1 MAGQYS
7 VPANFIRQR
16 RDFMNK
22 KLIAVAVAGLL
33 AAPLVAQAQTANVV
47 LYGRLNLDLEYVN
60 ATAPNN
66 PLGLASPP
74 YAGTADTPNVTRL
87 SSNSSRFGLRGT
99 EALGGGLNAIWQIE
113 SSVSGDAGGGT
124 IAGRDTFI
132 GLQGSWGTVR
142 FGNFLAPYDDL
153 HPVFGDSGTYLTSIA
168 AQAALWAN
176 NGGYSKGTGSFDDRL
191 GNSLRYDSPNI
202 AGFTG
207 SIQVAL
213 FDDAG
218 AGGSTR
224 STVWST
230 AGQYKNGPFTGI
242 IGFEYNNDVRCY
254 NGVGTGG
261 GNGTNSACG
270 VAPTAGNPR
279 FEADDWALGIAAAW
293 DFGIVRVAGLY
304 ERIDY
309 DTPQGGLKRDL
320 YGVYFS
326 GPVGPGKWYL
336 GYSYADEGK
345 GPTDAQ
351 GRPTQRVNGIAGG
364 DDTGAYH
371 LSISY
376 NQPISKRTSWYVAYS
391 RLDNDDRATYNFNI
405 NPYRNT
411 TTYTTGCSTNS
422 NPCGLELDG
431 FLVGMIHLF

>member
-1 MAGQYS
+1 
-7 VPANFIRQR
+7 
-16 RDFMNK
+16 MNK

-60 ATAPNN
+60 ATAPGNV
-66 PLGLASPP
+66 
-74 YAGTADTPNVTRL
+74 DTPNVTRL

-168 AQAALWAN
+168 AQAAIWAN

-207 SIQVAL
+207 SVQVSL
-213 FDDAG
+213 YDDAA
-218 AGGSTR
+218 AGGSVG

-242 IGFEYNNDVRCY
+242 VGFEYNNNVRCY
-254 NGVGTGG
+254 NGNAG
-261 GNGTNSACG
+261 GTNATCG
-270 VAPTAGNPR
+270 TTHTL
-279 FEADDWALGIAAAW
+279 EADDWAFGLAAAW

-304 ERIDY
+304 ERLDY

-320 YGVYFS
+320 YGAYFS
-326 GPVGPGKWYL
+326 GPVGPGKWYV
-336 GYSYADEGK
+336 GYSYGRDGK
-345 GPTDAQ
+345 GPS
-351 GRPTQRVNGIAGG
+351 TQRINGISGG
-364 DDTGAYH
+364 EDTGAYH

-376 NQPISKRTSWYVAYS
+376 NQPISKRTAWYVAYS
-391 RLDNDDRATYNFNI
+391 RLDNEDNASYNFNI
-405 NPYRNT
+405 NPYRNAVNSS
-411 TTYTTGCSTNS
+411 TGAAIS
-422 NPCGLELDG
+422 NPNGLELDG
-431 FLVGMIHLF
+431 FLIGMIHLF

>member
-1 MAGQYS
+1 
-7 VPANFIRQR
+7 
-16 RDFMNK
+16 MNK

-60 ATAPNN
+60 ASVDQANVN
-66 PLGLASPP
+66 A
-74 YAGTADTPNVTRL
+74 PNVTRL

-113 SSVSGDAGGGT
+113 SSVVGDAGGGT

-142 FGNFLAPYDDL
+142 FGNFLAPYDDV
-153 HPVFGDSGTYLTSIA
+153 HPVFGDTNTYLTSIA
-168 AQAALWAN
+168 AQAAIWAN
-176 NGGYSKGTGSFDDRL
+176 NGGYSKATGAFDDRL

-207 SIQVAL
+207 SGQISL

-218 AGGSTR
+218 AGGSTNAIVY
-224 STVWST
+224 SL

-242 IGFEYNNDVRCY
+242 LAYEANVDVRCY
-254 NGVGTGG
+254 NGNAGGTAA
-261 GNGTNSACG
+261 TCASAYTM
-270 VAPTAGNPR
+270 AAN
-279 FEADDWALGIAAAW
+279 DWAFSAAAAW

-309 DTPQGGLKRDL
+309 DTPQGSVKRDL
-320 YGVYFS
+320 FGGYFS
-326 GPVGPGKWYL
+326 GPVGPGKWYV
-336 GYSYADEGK
+336 GYSYAKDGK
-345 GPTDAQ
+345 GPS
-351 GRPTQRVNGIAGG
+351 TQRINGMTGG
-364 DDTGAYH
+364 DDSGAYH
-371 LSISY
+371 LTLSY
-376 NQPISKRTSWYVAYS
+376 NQPISKRTAWYAAYS
-391 RLDNDDRATYNFNI
+391 RLDNEKNASYNFNI
-405 NPYRNT
+405 NPYRNAT
-411 TTYTTGCSTNS
+411 NATTGASVS
-422 NPCGLELDG
+422 NPTGLELNG

>member
-1 MAGQYS
+1 
-7 VPANFIRQR
+7 
-16 RDFMNK
+16 MNK

-153 HPVFGDSGTYLTSIA
+153 HPIFGDTGTYLTSIA

-213 FDDAG
+213 YED
-218 AGGSTR
+218 GGSGGSVR

-230 AGQYKNGPFTGI
+230 AGTYKNGPFT
-242 IGFEYNNDVRCY
+242 IGAAFEYNNDVRCY
-254 NGVGTGG
+254 VGNTGG
-261 GNGTNSACG
+261 TNATCASFG
-270 VAPTAGNPR
+270 VPETPTTP
-279 FEADDWALGIAAAW
+279 FSEADDWAFSVAGAW

-304 ERIDY
+304 ERLDY

-320 YGVYFS
+320 YGVFLG
-326 GPVGPGKWYL
+326 GPVGPGRWYV
-336 GYSYADEGK
+336 GYQYADEGK
-345 GPTDAQ
+345 GPS
-351 GRPTQRVNGIAGG
+351 TQRINGVSGG
-364 DDTGAYH
+364 DDTGAYQ
-371 LSISY
+371 LTISY
-376 NQPISKRTSWYVAYS
+376 NQPISKRTAWYVAYA
-391 RLDNDDRATYNFNI
+391 RLDNDDKASYNFGI
-405 NPYRNT
+405 NPYRNAVSS
-411 TTYTTGCSTNS
+411 TTGASVS
-422 NPCGLELDG
+422 NPPGLELDG
-431 FLVGMIHLF
+431 FMVGMIHFF

>member
-1 MAGQYS
+1 MAGQHS

-60 ATAPNN
+60 AGAP
-66 PLGLASPP
+66 GAV
-74 YAGTADTPNVTRL
+74 DTPNVTRL

-153 HPVFGDSGTYLTSIA
+153 HPVFGDTGTYLTSIA

-202 AGFTG
+202 SGFTG
-207 SIQVAL
+207 SIQVSL

-218 AGGSTR
+218 AGGNVS
-224 STVWST
+224 SAVWST

-242 IGFEYNNDVRCY
+242 VGFEYNSNVRCY
-254 NGVGTGG
+254 ATSTSTS
-261 GNGTNSACG
+261 GTNAQCG
-270 VAPTAGNPR
+270 ATH
-279 FEADDWALGIAAAW
+279 FLEADDWAFGVAAAW

-304 ERIDY
+304 ERLDY

-345 GPTDAQ
+345 GPS
-351 GRPTQRVNGIAGG
+351 TQRVNGISGG

-376 NQPISKRTSWYVAYS
+376 NQPISKRTSWYVAYT
-391 RLDNDDRATYNFNI
+391 RIDNDDLASYNYNI
-405 NPYRNT
+405 NPYRNASSS
-411 TTYTTGCSTNS
+411 TTGAAIA
-422 NPCGLELDG
+422 NPLGLELNG

>member
-1 MAGQYS
+1 
-7 VPANFIRQR
+7 
-16 RDFMNK
+16 MNK

-60 ATAPNN
+60 ATAPNL
-66 PLGLASPP
+66 PTGV
-74 YAGTADTPNVTRL
+74 GVDTPNVTRL

-124 IAGRDTFI
+124 IAGRDTFL

-142 FGNFLAPYDDL
+142 FGNFLAPYDDV
-153 HPVFGDSGTYLTSIA
+153 HPVFGDTNTYLTSIA
-168 AQAALWAN
+168 AQAAIWAN

-191 GNSLRYDSPNI
+191 GNSLRYDSPNV

-207 SIQVAL
+207 SIQVSL

-218 AGGSTR
+218 AGGSVS

-242 IGFEYNNDVRCY
+242 VGFEYNNNVRCY
-254 NGVGTGG
+254 NGNAG
-261 GNGTNSACG
+261 GTNATCG
-270 VAPTAGNPR
+270 TTHTL
-279 FEADDWALGIAAAW
+279 EADDWAFGLAAAW

-309 DTPQGGLKRDL
+309 DTPQGGLKRDMF
-320 YGVYFS
+320 GGYFS
-326 GPVGPGKWYL
+326 GPVGPGKWYV
-336 GYSYADEGK
+336 GYTYAKDGK
-345 GPTDAQ
+345 GPS
-351 GRPTQRVNGIAGG
+351 TQRVNGISGG

-371 LSISY
+371 LTLSY
-376 NQPISKRTSWYVAYS
+376 NQPISKRTAWYVAYS
-391 RLDNDDRATYNFNI
+391 RLDNQDNASYNFNI
-405 NPYRNT
+405 NPYRNAVNSS
-411 TTYTTGCSTNS
+411 TGASIS
-422 NPCGLELDG
+422 NPNGLELDG
-431 FLVGMIHLF
+431 FLIGMIHLF

>member
-1 MAGQYS
+1 
-7 VPANFIRQR
+7 
-16 RDFMNK
+16 MNK

-33 AAPLVAQAQTANVV
+33 AAPFAAQAQTANVV

-60 ATAPNN
+60 AGVPDNIYGTNTSN
-66 PLGLASPP
+66 PVSA
-74 YAGTADTPNVTRL
+74 PNVTRL

-99 EALGGGLNAIWQIE
+99 ESLGGGLNAIWQIE

-142 FGNFLAPYDDL
+142 FGNFLAPYDDV
-153 HPVFGDSGTYLTSIA
+153 HPVFGDTNTYLTSIA
-168 AQAALWAN
+168 AQAAIWAN

-207 SIQVAL
+207 SAQISL

-218 AGGSTR
+218 AGGSTNAVVY
-224 STVWST
+224 SL

-242 IGFEYNNDVRCY
+242 LAYEANIDVRCY
-254 NGVGTGG
+254 NGNAG
-261 GNGTNSACG
+261 GTNATC
-270 VAPTAGNPR
+270 AGAYTMAAN
-279 FEADDWALGIAAAW
+279 DWAFSAAGAW

-309 DTPQGGLKRDL
+309 DTPQGSLKRDL
-320 YGVYFS
+320 FGGYFS
-326 GPVGPGKWYL
+326 GPVGPGKWYV
-336 GYSYADEGK
+336 GYSYARDGK
-345 GPTDAQ
+345 GPTNAA
-351 GRPTQRVNGIAGG
+351 GLPTQRINGIAGG

-371 LSISY
+371 LTLSY
-376 NQPISKRTSWYVAYS
+376 NQPISKRTAWYVAYS
-391 RLDNDDRATYNFNI
+391 RLDNQDNASYNFNI
-405 NPYRNT
+405 NPYRNATNT
-411 TTYTTGCSTNS
+411 TTGASVS
-422 NPCGLELDG
+422 NPPGLDLNG

>member
-1 MAGQYS
+1 MAGQSS

-60 ATAPNN
+60 ATAP
-66 PLGLASPP
+66 GAVD
-74 YAGTADTPNVTRL
+74 TANVTRL

-124 IAGRDTFI
+124 IAGRDTFL

-153 HPVFGDSGTYLTSIA
+153 HPVFGDTGTYLTSIA
-168 AQAALWAN
+168 AQAAIWAN

-218 AGGSTR
+218 AGGNVS

-242 IGFEYNNDVRCY
+242 VGFEYNNNVRCY
-254 NGVGTGG
+254 NGNLG
-261 GNGTNSACG
+261 GTNAFCGSAH
-270 VAPTAGNPR
+270 TL
-279 FEADDWALGIAAAW
+279 EADDWALGIAGAW

-309 DTPQGGLKRDL
+309 DTPQGGLKRDMW
-320 YGVYFS
+320 GAYFS

-336 GYSYADEGK
+336 GYSWAKDGK
-345 GPTDAQ
+345 GPS
-351 GRPTQRVNGIAGG
+351 TQRINGISGG

-371 LSISY
+371 LSLSY

-391 RLDNDDRATYNFNI
+391 RLDNDDRASYNFNI
-405 NPYRNT
+405 NPYRNAVNSS
-411 TTYTTGCSTNS
+411 TGASIS
-422 NPCGLELDG
+422 NPNGLELDG
-431 FLVGMIHLF
+431 FLIGMIHLF

>member
-1 MAGQYS
+1 
-7 VPANFIRQR
+7 
-16 RDFMNK
+16 MNK

-47 LYGRLNLDLEYVN
+47 LYGRLNLDLEYIN
-60 ATAPNN
+60 ATAPVV
-66 PLGLASPP
+66 
-74 YAGTADTPNVTRL
+74 DTPNVTRL

-168 AQAALWAN
+168 AQASIWAN
-176 NGGYSKGTGSFDDRL
+176 NGGYTKGTGSFDDRL

-213 FDDAG
+213 FEDAG
-218 AGGSTR
+218 TGGANR

-254 NGVGTGG
+254 VGLPTAT
-261 GNGTNSACG
+261 NPVQSGTSANCG
-270 VAPTAGNPR
+270 VASTAANPR
-279 FEADDWALGIAAAW
+279 FDADDWALGIAAAW

-304 ERIDY
+304 ERLDY

-345 GPTDAQ
+345 GPS
-351 GRPTQRVNGIAGG
+351 TQRINGISGG

-405 NPYRNT
+405 NPYRNAT
-411 TTYTTGCSTNS
+411 SSPTSTCSNNS

-431 FLVGMIHLF
+431 FLIGMIHLF

>member
-1 MAGQYS
+1 
-7 VPANFIRQR
+7 
-16 RDFMNK
+16 MNK

-33 AAPLVAQAQTANVV
+33 AAPMVAQAQTANVV

-60 ATAPNN
+60 ASVDQANVN
-66 PLGLASPP
+66 A
-74 YAGTADTPNVTRL
+74 PNVTRL
-87 SSNSSRFGLRGT
+87 STNSSRFGLRGT

-142 FGNFLAPYDDL
+142 FGNFLAPYDDV
-153 HPVFGDSGTYLTSIA
+153 HPVFGDTNTYLTSLA
-168 AQAALWAN
+168 AQAAIWAN
-176 NGGYSKGTGSFDDRL
+176 NGGYSKATGAFDDRL

-207 SIQVAL
+207 SAQVSL

-218 AGGSTR
+218 AGGSTNAVIY
-224 STVWST
+224 SL

-242 IGFEYNNDVRCY
+242 LAYEYNNDVRCY
-254 NGVGTGG
+254 IGNTGG
-261 GNGTNSACG
+261 
-270 VAPTAGNPR
+270 TATQCAGAYTMAAN
-279 FEADDWALGIAAAW
+279 DWAFSAAAAW

-309 DTPQGGLKRDL
+309 DTPQGSVKRDL
-320 YGVYFS
+320 FGGYFS
-326 GPVGPGKWYL
+326 GPVGPGKWYV
-336 GYSYADEGK
+336 GYSYAKDGS
-345 GPTDAQ
+345 GPS
-351 GRPTQRVNGIAGG
+351 TQRINGMSGG

-371 LSISY
+371 LTLSY
-376 NQPISKRTSWYVAYS
+376 NQPISKRTAWYVAYS
-391 RLDNDDRATYNFNI
+391 RLDNEQNASYNFNI
-405 NPYRNT
+405 NPYRNAT
-411 TTYTTGCSTNS
+411 NATTGASVS
-422 NPCGLELDG
+422 NPTGLELNG